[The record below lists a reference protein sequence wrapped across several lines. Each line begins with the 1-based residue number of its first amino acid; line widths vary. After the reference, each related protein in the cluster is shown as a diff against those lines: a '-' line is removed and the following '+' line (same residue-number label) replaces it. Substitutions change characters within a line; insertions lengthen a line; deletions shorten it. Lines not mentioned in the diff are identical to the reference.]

1 MYSVWVF
8 HSVGQLGF
16 PVGSLGSPGYPRYC
30 ILWWLSCTIYRF
42 YYGHWY
48 AGVVR
53 ILSPGFLI
61 IHVTLS
67 EKIPSIHLMPWPS
80 PAFQFYTKGN
90 NFPQLYSLVHLM
102 KLLISAFRLKVSKEF
117 LVFCSSF
124 FLWYLSSWISGKHF
138 WSFVLHSLHFRFSF
152 SSFIFLDLFQSK
164 PPSAVRCSCVISPQR
179 RLRHWECLGS
189 ILLGERFV
197 SCLASP
203 ESEEATLTSQS
214 LFLPCV
220 LSVWFCFHLLEPLR
234 FPGRGGLEPSCLNAE
249 SQMPT
254 VQRASVD

>member
-16 PVGSLGSPGYPRYC
+16 PVGSLGSPGYPWYC

-117 LVFCSSF
+117 LVPCSSCGIFHHGSQENIFGVLSYTLSTSDSVFQVLF
-124 FLWYLSSWISGKHF
+124 FLICSNQSRPQLF
-138 WSFVLHSLHFRFSF
+138 DAPASFHHR
-152 SSFIFLDLFQSK
+152 
-164 PPSAVRCSCVISPQR
+164 
-179 RLRHWECLGS
+179 EG
-189 ILLGERFV
+189 
-197 SCLASP
+197 
-203 ESEEATLTSQS
+203 
-214 LFLPCV
+214 
-220 LSVWFCFHLLEPLR
+220 
-234 FPGRGGLEPSCLNAE
+234 
-249 SQMPT
+249 
-254 VQRASVD
+254 